1 MEGGDVTMKVT
12 EKYVINKMNFKKDN
26 MKKLWNEREIEHNL
40 LKYIP
45 IKEQSRQMNFEK
57 YINIVLFN
65 KFD

>member
-1 MEGGDVTMKVT
+1 MEGGDVTTKVT
-12 EKYVINKMNFKKDN
+12 EEYVINKMNFKK
-26 MKKLWNEREIEHNL
+26 LWNEGKIEHKL

-45 IKEQSRQMNFEK
+45 IKKQSKQMNFEK